1 MISHLRQT
9 YINVM
14 LGDHL
19 NSLAAEGAITDEDLE
34 MANKVWVDVAAR
46 MTPEEME
53 ADLRIVLGTREFTK
67 RMDALKGKV

>member
-1 MISHLRQT
+1 MSHLRET

-19 NSLAAEGAITDEDLE
+19 KSLAAEGIITDEDMM
-34 MANKVWVDVAAR
+34 MANNVWVDISAR

-53 ADLRIVLGTREFTK
+53 SDLRIVLGTREFLR
-67 RMDALKGKV
+67 RMNALKGKV